1 MRGTRAPRSALAV
14 GFIALGLLVSGCG
27 SSSDP
32 GSWLEAEEETDDEGT
47 FPIERN
53 FNEACREANTGEGGF
68 DATAARSYCR
78 CAFTALRENLEF
90 DEFDALDNGLRTNS
104 NPDALEGVAAAAWQT
119 AEPLLETCAEDAT
132 A

>member
-1 MRGTRAPRSALAV
+1 MRGTRVPRSALAV
-14 GFIALGLLVSGCG
+14 GIITLGLLVSGCA

-32 GSWLEAEEETDDEGT
+32 GSWDEAEAQVDAAGT

-78 CAFTALRENLEF
+78 CAFMALHDNLEF
-90 DEFDALDNGLRTNS
+90 DEFDALDNGLRTN
-104 NPDALEGVAAAAWQT
+104 PDPSLLKDLAATAWRK
-119 AEPLLETCAEDAT
+119 AKPLLATCADDAT